1 VKHVSVERE
10 GVVATVRIS
19 RGKVNALN
27 EDLVME
33 LKETFGRLASDESV
47 RAVIIT
53 GRGKFFSFGFDI
65 PEFMHYSKAD
75 FTRYVTRYTELYT
88 DLFLFPK
95 PLVAALNGHTVAGG
109 CMLVTACDV
118 RLMVGGRAKTGLNE
132 ITFGSTVF
140 AGGVEMLAYWVGR
153 KNAQHVLFT
162 GALFSAEEAQ
172 AIGLVDRVT
181 SEEDLASEA
190 AKVAV
195 DLAEKAPPAFA
206 SIKMLLRRP
215 VVDALKTREVQSIEE
230 MVDIWYSESTR
241 EKLKDIVVRG

>member
-1 VKHVSVERE
+1 M
-10 GVVATVRIS
+10 IS

-27 EDLVME
+27 EEVVLE
-33 LKETFGRLASDESV
+33 LKDTFRTLAADEAV

-53 GRGKFFSFGFDI
+53 GQGKFFSFGSDI
-65 PEFMHYSKAD
+65 PEFMHYSKED
-75 FTRYVTRYTELYT
+75 FTTYVTRYTELYT

-95 PLVAALNGHTVAGG
+95 PVGAALNGHTVAGG

-162 GALFSAEEAQ
+162 GSLFSAE
-172 AIGLVDRVT
+172 GLVDRVT
-181 SEEDLASEA
+181 SEADLASEA
-190 AKVAV
+190 TKMAQ
-195 DLAEKAPPAFA
+195 DLAEKAPQAFA
-206 SIKMLLRRP
+206 STKMLLRKP
-215 VVDALKTREVQSIEE
+215 VVDAFKTRESQSIEE

-241 EKLKDIVVRG
+241 EKMKGIVIRG